1 MATRRRAF
9 RLPPHP
15 SGPSRCRRS
24 TTASTVGELSI
35 DTAEELLQE
44 EVYTCFK
51 YEVSKRDLI
60 RHPASASEISRQVK
74 LSAHDCNSESA
85 RINSSLVIR

>member
-1 MATRRRAF
+1 
-9 RLPPHP
+9 
-15 SGPSRCRRS
+15 
-24 TTASTVGELSI
+24 V
-35 DTAEELLQE
+35 EEVLQE